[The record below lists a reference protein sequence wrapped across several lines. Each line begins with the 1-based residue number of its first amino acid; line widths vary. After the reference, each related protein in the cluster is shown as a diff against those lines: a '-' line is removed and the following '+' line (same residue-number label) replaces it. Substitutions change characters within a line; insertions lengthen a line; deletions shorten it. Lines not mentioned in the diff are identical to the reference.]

1 MAATTF
7 LWAIA
12 YSSPPRLNFA
22 QRLCVA
28 YWFFVEREP
37 QISSCCAFAV
47 STFSRIVVCSAP
59 LLHYCERFHE
69 KRSKRNAQLEDL
81 QWSLNCERL
90 LCVCCIRSY
99 NICAFASENKRTGDT
114 ERARKVH
121 HECEF
126 RTWSGHRTVISV
138 FIGSRLVIICMAAL
152 AAKADQL
159 PYFNFAAR

>member
-90 LCVCCIRSY
+90 LCVCA
-99 NICAFASENKRTGDT
+99 AFDLITFAHSPVKTN
-114 ERARKVH
+114 ERAIQNGLEKYITNVNSERGAGIGLL
-121 HECEF
+121 F
-126 RTWSGHRTVISV
+126 LSLSV
-138 FIGSRLVIICMAAL
+138 LVW
-152 AAKADQL
+152 
-159 PYFNFAAR
+159 